1 MRRAS
6 LASALAALLLAAA
19 PPASAADAPGGGI
32 SPRALSEHIRIL
44 ASDDFEGRS
53 PASPGETKAVSY
65 IIEQFKKAGL
75 KPGGDGKGEWGAWVQ
90 DVPLARFEVTGPV
103 KLSLSAGGQTQSLTQ
118 TQEIVVQ
125 TLLPVDHVTIKDAP
139 LVFVGYGVK
148 AAERRWD
155 DFKGVDLHGKIA
167 VVLINDP
174 DYEADLGGR
183 FDGKAMTYYG
193 RWTYK
198 YEEAARQG
206 ALGMLIVHE
215 TGPASYGWNTV
226 KNSNGNAQFDI
237 VRDDPAKAHPLLQ
250 GWIQRDL
257 AADLFKKAGL
267 DFEAEKKAAQREDF
281 QPVTL
286 KGAGFSADYGVAV
299 SRIVTHNVLARIAGR
314 THPDETVM
322 YSAHWDHL
330 GVGQPDASGHRI
342 YNGAVD
348 NASGVAALLEI
359 ARVYAAGPAP
369 ERSVVFMAV
378 TAEEKGLLGSAY
390 YAAHPVYPLATT
402 VADLNMDVFGVH
414 GPARN
419 LSVSGAGQLTLL
431 DDLIAEAKQKQ
442 DRYFTPDPKPEAGH
456 FFRADHF
463 SFAKAGVPALTLKS
477 GFDWVQGGVA
487 AGKADDD
494 EYVTH
499 HYHQPADQWHADWE
513 LTGEAQDATLYYDL
527 GRDLANSR
535 EWPRWKDG
543 SEFKAVRDESEAARK

>member
-1 MRRAS
+1 MFRAG
-6 LASALAALLLAAA
+6 LASALAVLTLAAA
-19 PPASAADAPGGGI
+19 PPAPAADLPGGGI
-32 SPRALSEHIRIL
+32 SPQALSDHIKTL
-44 ASDDFEGRS
+44 ASDEFEGRG
-53 PASPGETKAVSY
+53 PATPGEAKSVAY
-65 IIEQFKKAGL
+65 IISQFKKAGL
-75 KPGGDGKGEWGAWVQ
+75 KPGGDSRGEWGAWVQ
-90 DVPLARFEVTGPV
+90 DVPLARFEVSGPV
-103 KLSLSAGGQTQSLTQ
+103 KLSMTAGGVSQSLTQ
-118 TQEIVVQ
+118 TQEVVVQ
-125 TLLPVDHVTIKDAP
+125 TLLPVDHVSIKDAP

-148 AAERRWD
+148 APERHWD
-155 DFKGVDLHGKIA
+155 DFKGVDLHGKVA

-174 DYEADLGGR
+174 DFEADLGGR

-215 TGPASYGWNTV
+215 TGPAAYGWNTV
-226 KNSNGNAQFDI
+226 KNSNGIAQFDI
-237 VRDDPAKAHPLLQ
+237 VQGDPTKTHALLQ

-257 AADLFKKAGL
+257 AVDLFRRAGL

-286 KGAGFSADYGVAV
+286 KGASFSADFGVAH
-299 SRIVTHNVLARIAGR
+299 SRIVTHNVLARIEGK
-314 THPDETVM
+314 THPAETVI

-330 GVGQPDASGHRI
+330 GVGQPDAAGHRI

-359 ARVYAAGPAP
+359 ARVFAAGPAP

-419 LSVSGAGQLTLL
+419 LSISGTGQMTLL
-431 DDLIAEAKQKQ
+431 DDLIGEAKTRQ
-442 DRYFTPDPKPEAGH
+442 DRYFSPDPKPEAGH

-463 SFAKAGVPALTLKS
+463 SFAKSGVPALTIKS
-477 GFDWVQGGVA
+477 GYDLVQGGVA
-487 AGKADDD
+487 AGQADDED
-494 EYVTH
+494 YFAH
-499 HYHQPADQWHADWE
+499 RYHQPGDQWRADWE
-513 LTGEAQDATLYYDL
+513 LTGEAADATLYYDL
-527 GRDLANSR
+527 GWDLANSR

-543 SEFKAVRDESEAARK
+543 SEFKAARDASAAARR